1 MIHFQFSL
9 KGARKEPVGWFQ
21 RSTMNPIM
29 LRLED
34 ALCWTVLAPLV
45 RARRRR
51 MERRIS
57 QEWFDRQRIDRV
69 LNEIVRQH
77 ADLLG

>member
-1 MIHFQFSL
+1 
-9 KGARKEPVGWFQ
+9 
-21 RSTMNPIM
+21 MNPIM

>member
-1 MIHFQFSL
+1 
-9 KGARKEPVGWFQ
+9 
-21 RSTMNPIM
+21 MNPII
-29 LRLED
+29 LRLEE

>member
-1 MIHFQFSL
+1 
-9 KGARKEPVGWFQ
+9 
-21 RSTMNPIM
+21 MNPLI

-34 ALCWTVLAPLV
+34 ALCWTILAPIV

-51 MERRIS
+51 IERRIS
-57 QEWFDRQRIDRV
+57 QEFFDRQRIDQV

-77 ADLLG
+77 ADLLT

>member
-1 MIHFQFSL
+1 
-9 KGARKEPVGWFQ
+9 
-21 RSTMNPIM
+21 MNPLI

-34 ALCWTVLAPLV
+34 ALCWTVLAPIV

-51 MERRIS
+51 IERRIS
-57 QEWFDRQRIDRV
+57 QEFFDRQRIDQV

-77 ADLLG
+77 ADLLT

>member
-1 MIHFQFSL
+1 
-9 KGARKEPVGWFQ
+9 
-21 RSTMNPIM
+21 MNPIM
-29 LRLED
+29 LRLEE

-57 QEWFDRQRIDRV
+57 QEWFDRQRIDRM

>member
-1 MIHFQFSL
+1 
-9 KGARKEPVGWFQ
+9 
-21 RSTMNPIM
+21 MNPIM
-29 LRLED
+29 LRLEE

-77 ADLLG
+77 ADLLA

>member
-1 MIHFQFSL
+1 
-9 KGARKEPVGWFQ
+9 
-21 RSTMNPIM
+21 MNPIM
-29 LRLED
+29 LRLEE

-57 QEWFDRQRIDRV
+57 QEWFDQQRIDRV

>member
-1 MIHFQFSL
+1 MIHFQFSPT
-9 KGARKEPVGWFQ
+9 GPRKEAVGWFQ
-21 RSTMNPIM
+21 QPTMNPIM
-29 LRLED
+29 LRLEE

>member
-1 MIHFQFSL
+1 
-9 KGARKEPVGWFQ
+9 
-21 RSTMNPIM
+21 MNPIM
-29 LRLED
+29 LRLEE

-51 MERRIS
+51 LERRIS

>member
-1 MIHFQFSL
+1 
-9 KGARKEPVGWFQ
+9 
-21 RSTMNPIM
+21 MNPIM
-29 LRLED
+29 LRLEE

-77 ADLLG
+77 ADLLS

>member
-1 MIHFQFSL
+1 
-9 KGARKEPVGWFQ
+9 
-21 RSTMNPIM
+21 MNPIM
-29 LRLED
+29 LRLEE

-57 QEWFDRQRIDRV
+57 QEWFDRQRIERV

>member
-1 MIHFQFSL
+1 
-9 KGARKEPVGWFQ
+9 
-21 RSTMNPIM
+21 MNPIM
-29 LRLED
+29 LRLEE

-51 MERRIS
+51 LERRIS

-69 LNEIVRQH
+69 LNEIIRQH

>member
-1 MIHFQFSL
+1 
-9 KGARKEPVGWFQ
+9 
-21 RSTMNPIM
+21 MNTVR
-29 LRLED
+29 LRIED

-51 MERRIS
+51 IERRVS
-57 QEWFDRQRIDRV
+57 QEFFDRQRIDHV
-69 LNEIVRQH
+69 LNEILRQH

>member
-1 MIHFQFSL
+1 
-9 KGARKEPVGWFQ
+9 
-21 RSTMNPIM
+21 MNPIM
-29 LRLED
+29 LRIEE

>member
-1 MIHFQFSL
+1 MH
-9 KGARKEPVGWFQ
+9 
-21 RSTMNPIM
+21 PIM

-34 ALCWTVLAPLV
+34 ALCWTVFAPLV

>member
-1 MIHFQFSL
+1 
-9 KGARKEPVGWFQ
+9 
-21 RSTMNPIM
+21 MNPIM
-29 LRLED
+29 LRFEE

>member
-1 MIHFQFSL
+1 
-9 KGARKEPVGWFQ
+9 
-21 RSTMNPIM
+21 MNPIM
-29 LRLED
+29 LRLEE

-57 QEWFDRQRIDRV
+57 QEWFDRQRIDSV

>member
-1 MIHFQFSL
+1 MHPM
-9 KGARKEPVGWFQ
+9 R
-21 RSTMNPIM
+21 

-51 MERRIS
+51 IERRIS
-57 QEWFDRQRIDRV
+57 QEFFDRQRIDRV

-77 ADLLG
+77 ADLLS

>member
-1 MIHFQFSL
+1 
-9 KGARKEPVGWFQ
+9 
-21 RSTMNPIM
+21 MNPIM
-29 LRLED
+29 LRLEEV
-34 ALCWTVLAPLV
+34 LCWTVLAPLV

>member
-1 MIHFQFSL
+1 
-9 KGARKEPVGWFQ
+9 
-21 RSTMNPIM
+21 MNPIM
-29 LRLED
+29 LRLEE

-77 ADLLG
+77 ADYSVETSGGFTANVHV